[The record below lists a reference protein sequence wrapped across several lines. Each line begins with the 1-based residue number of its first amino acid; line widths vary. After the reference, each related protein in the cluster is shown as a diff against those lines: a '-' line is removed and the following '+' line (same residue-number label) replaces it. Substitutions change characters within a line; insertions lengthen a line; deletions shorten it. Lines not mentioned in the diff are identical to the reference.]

1 MDEKSTLREY
11 LRLCRAALLAKLD
24 GLGEYDVRRPMTPTG
39 TNLLGLVKHVAYV
52 QLGYFG
58 EVFGRPSGRPYP
70 WDVEGAEEGVDLWA
84 APEESRAEVF
94 ELYASAA
101 AHADATIEALPLDA
115 VGEVPWWPPEY
126 REVTLRHLLVHMI
139 AEAHRHA
146 GHADIIRELIDGS
159 VGLLN
164 GNDNMAPGDR
174 AWWENHR
181 DRLERIARAANP
193 APARSDHGAI
203 SPYGPTQQGA
213 DASR

>member
-1 MDEKSTLREY
+1 MDEKSDLREY

-115 VGEVPWWPPEY
+115 IGEVPWWDDERRHP
-126 REVTLRHLLVHMI
+126 TLHTVLVHVC
-139 AEAHRHA
+139 AEVARHA
-146 GHADIIRELIDGS
+146 GHADVLRELIDGS
-159 VGLLN
+159 AGLSP
-164 GNDNMAPGDR
+164 GNTNLPDRSAAGWAAFRARIEAAARQAAGTAAPSGATSGD
-174 AWWENHR
+174 
-181 DRLERIARAANP
+181 
-193 APARSDHGAI
+193 G
-203 SPYGPTQQGA
+203 
-213 DASR
+213 

>member
-101 AHADATIEALPLDA
+101 AHADATIEALPLGA
-115 VGEVPWWPPEY
+115 VGEVPWWDDERRHP
-126 REVTLRHLLVHMI
+126 TLHTVLVHVC
-139 AEAHRHA
+139 AEVARHA
-146 GHADIIRELIDGS
+146 GHADVLRELIDGS
-159 VGLLN
+159 AGLRP
-164 GNDNMAPGDR
+164 DNSNLPERSAGEWAAFRARIEAAARQAAGAVTSSGAARGD
-174 AWWENHR
+174 
-181 DRLERIARAANP
+181 
-193 APARSDHGAI
+193 G
-203 SPYGPTQQGA
+203 
-213 DASR
+213 